1 MGLGYVS
8 PKGEEFKVRLVS
20 LLKRNPIAK
29 YRDQSTAGVV
39 ALRGAWYN
47 GSMLQGRKKLVIVDG
62 NALIHRSFHALPPLT
77 TKQGVLVNAV
87 YGFTTVLLKMFRE
100 LNPTHV
106 VVCFDRK
113 EKTFREKE
121 FAEYKATRVKAP
133 QELYDQIPL
142 VKNLVESFN
151 IPIFE
156 KAGYEADDLIG
167 TITSKA
173 KEVEKVIVTGDMD
186 TLQLVDDE
194 TSVYTLKKGL
204 GETTTYDPK
213 AVGERF
219 GIGPEQLIDFKA
231 LRGDP
236 SDNIPGVNGI
246 GEKTASDLLQKF
258 GTVEKLYQ
266 ALEKETP
273 KAKTISASLQQKLL
287 DGKQDAFLSK
297 RLATIIRNAPV
308 HFALDDAARK
318 HYDRQKVVKLFQALE
333 FASLLGKLPEDADDA
348 KATAAKLTPQKLL
361 ADDAPVPTRP
371 GHNYRLIA
379 DEESFQEF
387 LARLKKQPAF
397 TLDTETT
404 SLDPLQ
410 AKLLGISFAWEKGQA
425 YFVSLQAD
433 WLEQLRAILEDEQV
447 QKRGHNLK
455 YDISALETAGVK
467 LAGVGFDTMVASYL
481 LNPGS
486 RAHSLNALVF
496 EEFGYEMQPIE
507 ALIGPKGKHQLP
519 MESVPV
525 QKLAW
530 YSCEDA
536 DYTERLV
543 HGLEPPLDREQLR
556 QVFETIEMP
565 LVPVLSRMERNGVKI
580 DVAWLRQMS
589 QDIGRKLSTLEASIH
604 KLAGTPFNVSSP
616 LQLKEVLFDKL
627 KLSTKGLGKTKTGIS
642 TAADQLEKL
651 RHDHPIVGQILEF
664 RELAKLKSTYL
675 DSLPELVSSI
685 DKRVH
690 TSFNQTVA
698 ATGRLSSSD
707 PNLQNIPIR
716 SELGAEIRNAFIA
729 DRGHRI
735 LAADYSQFELRI
747 AASIADVK
755 TMIESFRSG
764 EDIHARTA
772 AEIHGIPLEQVTKEI
787 RRTAKEVNFGV
798 LYGMGA
804 SGLAQRQGIRR
815 EEAQAFI
822 EKYYMVYHELQDWMG
837 ETIKAARARG
847 YVETLFGRRRYLPE
861 LKSSNPMIRA
871 AAERMAVNMPTQGTQ
886 ADIIKLAM
894 VRINQWLP
902 KASPD
907 SKMILQVHDEL
918 VFEVPEHDVH
928 KVGKVVKET
937 MENVYKLKVPTV
949 VEVEVGQSWGET
961 RPL

>member
-1 MGLGYVS
+1 MS
-8 PKGEEFKVRLVS
+8 KER
-20 LLKRNPIAK
+20 
-29 YRDQSTAGVV
+29 T
-39 ALRGAWYN
+39 
-47 GSMLQGRKKLVIVDG
+47 KLVIVDG

-77 TKQGVLVNAV
+77 TKKGVLVNAV

-100 LNPTHV
+100 LKPTHV

-121 FAEYKATRVKAP
+121 YADYKATRVKAP

-156 KAGYEADDLIG
+156 KAGFEADDLIG
-167 TITSKA
+167 TITKHA
-173 KEVEKVIVTGDMD
+173 HGLPKIIVTGDMD

-204 GETTTYDPK
+204 GETTTYDPA
-213 AVGERF
+213 AVSERF
-219 GIGPEQLIDFKA
+219 GIRPEQLVDFKA

-273 KAKTISASLQQKLL
+273 KAKAISASLRQKLI
-287 DGKQDAFLSK
+287 DGKKDAFLSK
-297 RLATIIRNAPV
+297 RLATIIRNVPV
-308 HFALDDAARK
+308 HFALDEAARR
-318 HYDRQKVVKLFQALE
+318 HYDRPKVVKLFQELE
-333 FASLLGKLPEDADDA
+333 FASLLSKLPEDAADDQA
-348 KATAAKLTPQKLL
+348 AAAKLTPQKLL
-361 ADDAPVPTRP
+361 ADDAPVPP
-371 GHNYRLIA
+371 KAGHDYALIA
-379 DEESFQEF
+379 NEEGFQEF
-387 LARLKKQPAF
+387 LAQLKKQPAF
-397 TLDTETT
+397 TIDTETT
-404 SLDPLQ
+404 GLDPLR
-410 AKLLGISFAWEKGQA
+410 AKLLGMSFAWEKGRA
-425 YFVSLQAD
+425 YFVSLQGD
-433 WLEQLRAILEDEQV
+433 WLERLRGILEDGQV
-447 QKRGHNLK
+447 QKRGHNMK
-455 YDISALETAGVK
+455 YDISVLETAGVK
-467 LAGVGFDTMVASYL
+467 LAGVSFDTMVASYL

-507 ALIGPKGKHQLP
+507 ALIGPKGKNQLP

-525 QKLAW
+525 QKLSW

-536 DYTERLV
+536 DYTERLAHV
-543 HGLEPPLDREQLR
+543 LEKKLDREQLR

-565 LVPVLSRMERNGVKI
+565 LVPVLGQMERNGVRI
-580 DVAWLRQMS
+580 DVDFLQAMAK
-589 QDIGRKLSTLEASIH
+589 DIGRKLSTLEALIH
-604 KLAGTPFNVSSP
+604 KLAGTSFNISSP
-616 LQLKEVLFDKL
+616 LQLKEVLFERL
-627 KLSTKGLGKTKTGIS
+627 RLSTKGIGKTKTGIS

-651 RHDHPIVGQILEF
+651 RHDHPIVGKILEF

-675 DSLPELVSSI
+675 DALPELASPV
-685 DKRVH
+685 DGRVH

-716 SELGAEIRNAFIA
+716 SELGSEIRKAFVA
-729 DRGHRI
+729 DRGNRI

-747 AASIADVK
+747 AASIANVK
-755 TMIESFRSG
+755 KMIESFRSG

-772 AEIHGIPLEQVTKEI
+772 AEIHGIPLEKVTKEI

-804 SGLAQRQGIRR
+804 SGLAQRQGIPR

-822 EKYYMVYHELQDWMG
+822 EKYYLVYHELKEWIE
-837 ETIKAARARG
+837 ETIALARKLG

-861 LKSSNPMIRA
+861 LQSANPMIRA

-886 ADIIKLAM
+886 ADIIKMAM
-894 VRINQWLP
+894 VKIDQLLP
-902 KASPD
+902 KLSPD

-918 VFEVPEHDVH
+918 VFEVPEKDLH
-928 KVGKVVKET
+928 KVGEMVKET
-937 MENVYKLKVPTV
+937 MENVYKLKVPVV
-949 VEVEVGQSWGET
+949 VEVETGRSWGET
-961 RPL
+961 RPLGGKT